1 MPKTRRKRGKL
12 TTIRRSRTKPAPS
25 VSTSTTTADDKATSP
40 PVTVIALDSAS
51 DLLSNIQE
59 DCEAM
64 QLSRE
69 FRNLCSPHANPS
81 YAASMHK
88 YVRNQFTF
96 FGIKAPERRQLQ
108 KQFTETHREKLTCHK
123 FLLQFVVS
131 LWQQEERECQLYGV
145 DLMSQFRREAL
156 GETKAEYEEAIACAE
171 ILLTSKSWWDTVD
184 LLASQ
189 SEQASFERYEPL
201 HSIPP
206 PLSPHQ
212 VTSIIRIPS
221 N

>member
-1 MPKTRRKRGKL
+1 
-12 TTIRRSRTKPAPS
+12 
-25 VSTSTTTADDKATSP
+25 
-40 PVTVIALDSAS
+40 
-51 DLLSNIQE
+51 
-59 DCEAM
+59 
-64 QLSRE
+64 
-69 FRNLCSPHANPS
+69 
-81 YAASMHK
+81 MHK

-206 PLSPHQ
+206 PPLP
-212 VTSIIRIPS
+212 PS
-221 N
+221 GHLNNQDTL